1 MWVLKL
7 AMSIR
12 TDGLQDINNNN
23 TRWTRTKMASTTMM
37 TQERKKTSWT
47 NPEKVLQNQKMQFS
61 VCIFVFWLFLVG
73 GNITFCFMLILITF
87 EFQSK
92 MREKSRNLLHMTR
105 AFCAMHLSLTAQ
117 IFIEY
122 PVPPTLLCIS
132 LHISQMCI
140 EWMGSFCRC
149 ESVFLFYF
157 DLVVHIRR
165 KRTRSPF
172 ASVQPFCSHIFPC
185 VLLFFST
192 AINNLIIIYTY
203 CLPSFFIVI
212 TFISLYRV

>member
-1 MWVLKL
+1 MCV
-7 AMSIR
+7 
-12 TDGLQDINNNN
+12 
-23 TRWTRTKMASTTMM
+23 
-37 TQERKKTSWT
+37 
-47 NPEKVLQNQKMQFS
+47 
-61 VCIFVFWLFLVG
+61 FVFWLFLVG

-105 AFCAMHLSLTAQ
+105 AFCAMHLSLTTQ

-172 ASVQPFCSHIFPC
+172 CKCSTFLLTHFPRVC
-185 VLLFFST
+185 CFFS
-192 AINNLIIIYTY
+192 L
-203 CLPSFFIVI
+203 LPLTI
-212 TFISLYRV
+212 